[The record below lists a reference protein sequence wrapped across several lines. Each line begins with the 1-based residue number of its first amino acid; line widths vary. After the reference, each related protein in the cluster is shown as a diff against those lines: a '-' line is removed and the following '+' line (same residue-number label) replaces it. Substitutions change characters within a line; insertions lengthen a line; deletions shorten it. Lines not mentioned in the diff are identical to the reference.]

1 MSECERACVHASVR
15 ACERASV
22 RVSVHASERVVI
34 CGRVCQVASV

>member
-1 MSECERACVHASVR
+1 MSECERVCVHASVR

-22 RVSVHASERVVI
+22 RVSVHASARVVI